1 MSGILSFL
9 FPELLLLIVPLVF
22 LYIWRARVR
31 GLGGGVRIAAL
42 VLVTLMAAVPIASI
56 GGKGVDVVV
65 VVDVSRSMPAE
76 SRRVRLP
83 PSRFALWRPGKPDT
97 T

>member
-22 LYIWRARVR
+22 LYFYVVSGFSRTSRLSG

-42 VLVTLMAAVPIASI
+42 VLVTLLAAVPIASI

-65 VVDVSRSMPAE
+65 VVDVSRSMPA
-76 SRRVRLP
+76 
-83 PSRFALWRPGKPDT
+83 
-97 T
+97 